1 MYNKKI
7 VFWAACTGML
17 LFGMVMLSLGTINTF
32 LTNKFA
38 LDELTVGS
46 LAALLPLGILT
57 GSLIF
62 GPIVDRYGYKYLLIV
77 CTVLII
83 IGIEAISYTA
93 IFYVIQASFFLI
105 GFGGGAI
112 NGATNALVSDIS
124 SESKGANLSL
134 LGVFFGVGA
143 IGMPAIIGFLSKYYI
158 YENIIA
164 AIGIG
169 ILLPVL
175 FFSFINF
182 PEPKQKQG
190 FPIKKSLGLLKDS
203 TLVLI
208 GFVLFF
214 ESAIEGITNNW
225 TTTFLEKEI
234 KLNPE
239 NALYA
244 LSFLVLSLTITRLI
258 LGGLLKKVRSFIV
271 LFTCLGFIFCGTI
284 VLMVSSNLL
293 SSILGL
299 VFLGI
304 GFAAGF
310 PVILGY
316 VGEIYA
322 DLSGTAFSI
331 VFVIALIGNILLN
344 YIVGIIAHTYGI
356 KYFLMLILLSVTLM
370 FILLSIVLK
379 QISTKIK
386 I

>member
-7 VFWAACTGML
+7 VFWAACLGML

-32 LTNKFA
+32 LTNKLV
-38 LDELTVGS
+38 LDELTIGS
-46 LAALLPLGILT
+46 LAALLPLGILA

-62 GPIVDRYGYKYLLIV
+62 GPVVDRYGYKYLLII
-77 CTVLII
+77 CSILII
-83 IGIEAISYTA
+83 IGIETIAFTEIFAIIQTA
-93 IFYVIQASFFLI
+93 FFLI

-124 SESKGANLSL
+124 TESKGAKLSL

-143 IGMPAIIGFLSKYYI
+143 MGMPAILGFLSKYYS
-158 YENIIA
+158 YENVIA
-164 AIGIG
+164 VIGIG
-169 ILLPVL
+169 ILFPVV
-175 FFSFINF
+175 FFFIITF

-190 FPIKKSLGLLKDS
+190 LPIKKSVGLIKNT
-203 TLVLI
+203 TLLLI

-225 TTTFLEKEI
+225 ITTFLESEI
-234 KLNPE
+234 KLSSE

-244 LSFLVLSLTITRLI
+244 LSFLVLSLTIGRLI

-271 LFTCLGFIFCGTI
+271 LFGCLGFVFAGTI
-284 VLMVSSNLL
+284 ILMTGHTLS

-299 VFLGI
+299 ILLGI

-316 VGEIYA
+316 VGEMYS
-322 DLSGTAFSI
+322 DLSGTAFSF
-331 VFVIALIGNILLN
+331 VFVIALMRIHSELNI
-344 YIVGIIAHTYGI
+344 
-356 KYFLMLILLSVTLM
+356 F
-370 FILLSIVLK
+370 
-379 QISTKIK
+379 
-386 I
+386 